1 MVTLSNGYRHYA
13 AEELANLIMGNA
25 IMRTPAMSKRGRRRR
40 KKNCVNKR
48 WFETQQEAKEFKPD
62 MRVYHCWR
70 CGKFHLAT
78 PRDDEHEA
86 KYLLPITAGAKAS
99 KEGYLRKPNDEAV
112 NVLV

>member
-1 MVTLSNGYRHYA
+1 
-13 AEELANLIMGNA
+13 
-25 IMRTPAMSKRGRRRR
+25 
-40 KKNCVNKR
+40 
-48 WFETQQEAKEFKPD
+48 
-62 MRVYHCWR
+62 
-70 CGKFHLAT
+70 LAT